1 MGVNCSGNIGY
12 EDIDGLAQTPNLEDI
27 TIGTPLIHRALFVGI
42 ERAVGEALQLI
53 RHREI
58 D

>member
-1 MGVNCSGNIGY
+1 VNCSGNIDY
-12 EDIDGLAQTPNLEDI
+12 EDLDGLAQTPNLEDI
-27 TIGTPLIHRALFVGI
+27 TIGTSLIRRALYVGI
-42 ERAVGEALQLI
+42 DQAVGEALQLM